1 VSKGILYI
9 VATPIGN
16 LMDLS
21 PRAQETLSS
30 VDLVVAEDTRH
41 SQRLLNHFGIKSRML
56 SMHEHNEEQRVD
68 YIIEMMLDGKS
79 IAQISDAGTP
89 LVNDPGFRLALAS
102 REAGLEVTAIP
113 GATAPIVALTLSGLA
128 VDRFSFEGFLPTK
141 QQARERSLQELSR
154 ENRTMIFFESPRRI
168 LATLEA
174 MSSVFGEERKV
185 SVARE
190 LTKMH
195 ESVHTA
201 QLVELIEWI
210 QQDPNRQRGEFVVVV
225 EGAPKQSEVDSSE
238 AQRIVKLLA
247 EELPPRKAAAIAA
260 EITGLKKNAL
270 YRMIQLSSEVD

>member
-1 VSKGILYI
+1 MSKGILYI

>member
-1 VSKGILYI
+1 
-9 VATPIGN
+9 
-16 LMDLS
+16 
-21 PRAQETLSS
+21 
-30 VDLVVAEDTRH
+30 
-41 SQRLLNHFGIKSRML
+41 
-56 SMHEHNEEQRVD
+56 
-68 YIIEMMLDGKS
+68 
-79 IAQISDAGTP
+79 
-89 LVNDPGFRLALAS
+89 
-102 REAGLEVTAIP
+102 
-113 GATAPIVALTLSGLA
+113 
-128 VDRFSFEGFLPTK
+128 
-141 QQARERSLQELSR
+141 
-154 ENRTMIFFESPRRI
+154 MIFFESPRRI

>member
-1 VSKGILYI
+1 
-9 VATPIGN
+9 
-16 LMDLS
+16 
-21 PRAQETLSS
+21 
-30 VDLVVAEDTRH
+30 
-41 SQRLLNHFGIKSRML
+41 
-56 SMHEHNEEQRVD
+56 MHEHNEEQRVD